1 MVPDRVEREILIDA
15 PPDIVWSVLTEPEHV
30 GRWFSDSAA
39 IDLRPGGELI
49 LTWDEHGAVYWRV
62 ERVDPPHFVSFRWL
76 RPMQGDA
83 GGVEP
88 LEDNS
93 TLVEFS
99 LGSEGEATRLRVVE
113 SGFRELAGSEQENAK
128 DAEEHSARLGARARR
143 APRLRVGA
151 GARTGTPMRG
161 RDEDVDE
168 LWAAV
173 ADPTRR
179 RLLDAL
185 LAQGDA
191 TATTLARELPVTRQA
206 VAKHLAVLDRAGL
219 VEGGRQGREVRYAVR
234 PERLDL
240 AARSL
245 ARVASQWDQRL
256 LAIKRIAESA
266 ARARARSELDQ
277 TTKEVAR

>member
-128 DAEEHSARLGARARR
+128 DAEEHSRGWELELGELRDYVSAQVRGPARR
-143 APRLRVGA
+143 
-151 GARTGTPMRG
+151 
-161 RDEDVDE
+161 
-168 LWAAV
+168 
-173 ADPTRR
+173 
-179 RLLDAL
+179 
-185 LAQGDA
+185 
-191 TATTLARELPVTRQA
+191 
-206 VAKHLAVLDRAGL
+206 
-219 VEGGRQGREVRYAVR
+219 
-234 PERLDL
+234 
-240 AARSL
+240 
-245 ARVASQWDQRL
+245 
-256 LAIKRIAESA
+256 
-266 ARARARSELDQ
+266 
-277 TTKEVAR
+277 